1 MTGVQTCALPIF
13 ETKYEERDIWI
24 NQKTGEVAEFDKIT
38 KKVPRQ
44 GFEITYLSY
53 FFDLFD
59 QLGGKKYKVF
69 KYIIENKSSENT
81 LIITTEELAK
91 KCKVGRNTVNE
102 TLKLLTKANLITR
115 RTGAIMLNPK
125 LSHRGKDTKEKYL
138 LTKFETF

>member
-1 MTGVQTCALPIF
+1 MPYQKKF

-59 QLGGKKYKVF
+59 QLGGKKYK
-69 KYIIENKSSENT
+69 
-81 LIITTEELAK
+81 
-91 KCKVGRNTVNE
+91 
-102 TLKLLTKANLITR
+102 
-115 RTGAIMLNPK
+115 
-125 LSHRGKDTKEKYL
+125 
-138 LTKFETF
+138 

>member
-1 MTGVQTCALPIF
+1 MPYQKKF
-13 ETKYEERDIWI
+13 ETKYEERDVWI
-24 NQKTGEVAEFDKIT
+24 NQRTGEVAEFDQIT

-115 RTGAIMLNPK
+115 RTGAIMINPK
-125 LSHRGKDTKEKYL
+125 LIHRGKDDREKYL
-138 LTKFETF
+138 LTKFETFEE

>member
-1 MTGVQTCALPIF
+1 MPYQKKF

-24 NQKTGEVAEFDKIT
+24 NQKTGEVAEFDQIT

-115 RTGAIMLNPK
+115 RTGAIMINPK
-125 LSHRGKDTKEKYL
+125 LAHRGKDTKEKYL
-138 LTKFETF
+138 LTKFETFEE

>member
-1 MTGVQTCALPIF
+1 MPYQKKF
-13 ETKYEERDIWI
+13 ETKYEERDIWV
-24 NQKTGEVAEFDKIT
+24 NQKTGEVAEFDQIT

-102 TLKLLTKANLITR
+102 TLKLLTRANLITR
-115 RTGAIMLNPK
+115 RTGAIMINPK
-125 LSHRGKDTKEKYL
+125 LAHRGKDTKEKYL
-138 LTKFETF
+138 LTKFETFEE

>member
-1 MTGVQTCALPIF
+1 MPYQKKF

>member
-1 MTGVQTCALPIF
+1 MPYQKKF
-13 ETKYEERDIWI
+13 ETKYEERDIWV